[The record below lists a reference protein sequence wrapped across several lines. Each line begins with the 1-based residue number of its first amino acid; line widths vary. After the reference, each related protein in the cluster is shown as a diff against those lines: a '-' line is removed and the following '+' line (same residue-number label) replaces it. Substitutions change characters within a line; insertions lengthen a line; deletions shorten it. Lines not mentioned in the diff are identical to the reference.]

1 MKFVNITGKW
11 WLPILEEK
19 QRLSLENFII
29 LTLRKTVLKLNLWL
43 STVHVIS
50 NKSNKIQSSS
60 FLTVFH
66 QNSKIHTITLLQIND
81 TACTHPSSHP
91 SNQDRKKPLKDHQPK
106 QKGLPLLSSITISH
120 FTKQLWSE
128 VAHSCPTLRD
138 PMDCSLPGS
147 SVHGIFQARVLE
159 WVAKQL
165 YSCQIIYKLYF
176 NSCNLVTLTFII
188 KLRINSSLGEG
199 GLTSKTNFKN
209 HP

>member
-1 MKFVNITGKW
+1 MKLGLFQKLIAICFSMINNYQLYFSFLEATRFATKPSSEDPSRILEYRQPEQQSRHYLQLIEPLDTRGKMKFVNITGKW

-106 QKGLPLLSSITISH
+106 QKGLPLLSSIRISH
-120 FTKQLWSE
+120 FTKQL
-128 VAHSCPTLRD
+128 
-138 PMDCSLPGS
+138 
-147 SVHGIFQARVLE
+147 
-159 WVAKQL
+159 
-165 YSCQIIYKLYF
+165 
-176 NSCNLVTLTFII
+176 
-188 KLRINSSLGEG
+188 
-199 GLTSKTNFKN
+199 
-209 HP
+209 